1 MAKPHLVLPT
11 ESPATF
17 SPCSLG
23 SAPFCWAVPAL
34 TLQQTHN
41 GTLFNLSV
49 RAFSGTIEIQRGAS
63 SLVLVEVIMI
73 WYF

>member
-11 ESPATF
+11 ESPATLC
-17 SPCSLG
+17 PCSLG
-23 SAPFCWAVPAL
+23 TAPLCRAVPAL

-49 RAFSGTIEIQRGAS
+49 RAFSGAIEIQPGAN
-63 SLVLVEVIMI
+63 SLVLVEVIII